1 MSVLPPDLMSW
12 VRSKVIK
19 SVEKGKG
26 RKSGVEIYA
35 ETGSIFH

>member
-12 VRSKVIK
+12 VRSTDIK

-35 ETGSIFH
+35 EMGSIFH